1 MKHYRAHWLV
11 CAGTGC
17 VSCGSFKI
25 KEALEKEIK
34 AKGLADEIQVV
45 ATGCNGFCERGPIV
59 MVQPDGIFYQL
70 LKVEDVAMEQAALGS
85 VLPGA
90 MTQSRAGEDRNR
102 VSTAAAMNSINGE
115 SRIRPTS
122 EATMSKRRFTVTVQ
136 SLLVACFL
144 TASA

>member
-1 MKHYRAHWLV
+1 LV

-34 AKGLADEIQVV
+34 KRGLADEVQVV

-70 LKVEDVAMEQAALGS
+70 LKIEDVPRS
-85 VLPGA
+85 
-90 MTQSRAGEDRNR
+90 SR
-102 VSTAAAMNSINGE
+102 ST
-115 SRIRPTS
+115 SRGFHKKLMYARRPRS
-122 EATMSKRRFTVTVQ
+122 SPSRR
-136 SLLVACFL
+136 
-144 TASA
+144 